1 MKVQDLR
8 TPKIKGILLGIIV
21 TVIVAVI
28 GTPPAFALV
37 VGIIFGTWRILSSTM
52 RKKQN
57 KKDRLL

>member
-37 VGIIFGTWRILSSTM
+37 VGIIFGYVAYFILNDA
-52 RKKQN
+52 KKV
-57 KKDRLL
+57 K